1 MKTALQHVDRGRL
14 QAQLQ
19 DSFLQDPAAT
29 LCTSHHL
36 TASTGRNSH
45 APVLGQLA
53 FPGSTALPSTKP
65 QCPECF
71 PNSEGEKVMTNSPL
85 PYIVPLV

>member
-1 MKTALQHVDRGRL
+1 MKTALQHLDRGRL

-36 TASTGRNSH
+36 TASTGRKIHMLLSWGSLPFLAAQLFQARSH
-45 APVLGQLA
+45 SVQSASQ
-53 FPGSTALPSTKP
+53 TAK
-65 QCPECF
+65 ERR
-71 PNSEGEKVMTNSPL
+71 
-85 PYIVPLV
+85 

>member
-1 MKTALQHVDRGRL
+1 MKTAPQHLDQGWL

-36 TASTGRNSH
+36 TASTGRKIHMLLSWGSLPFLAAQLFQALSH
-45 APVLGQLA
+45 SVQSASQ
-53 FPGSTALPSTKP
+53 TAK
-65 QCPECF
+65 ERR
-71 PNSEGEKVMTNSPL
+71 
-85 PYIVPLV
+85 